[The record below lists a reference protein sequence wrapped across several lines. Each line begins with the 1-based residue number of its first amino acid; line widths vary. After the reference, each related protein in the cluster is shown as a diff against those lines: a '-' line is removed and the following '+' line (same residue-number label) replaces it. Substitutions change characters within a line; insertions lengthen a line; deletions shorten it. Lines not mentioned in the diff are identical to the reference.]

1 MKVSAFSRDQSD
13 VLGSYSPVKGMP
25 PAYDRYKSVGPQSV
39 FRLPETQ
46 VTSYREF
53 MTTSTEVRIAGVP
66 WPAYKLIAL
75 AVGALVLVV
84 VGLATMSAAP
94 AVLGGAVAAVIVW
107 LGLGLFSS
115 SDA

>member
-1 MKVSAFSRDQSD
+1 MS
-13 VLGSYSPVKGMP
+13 
-25 PAYDRYKSVGPQSV
+25 
-39 FRLPETQ
+39 
-46 VTSYREF
+46 
-53 MTTSTEVRIAGVP
+53 TSTEVRIAGVP

-84 VGLATMSAAP
+84 VGVATTCAAP
-94 AVLGGAVAAVIVW
+94 AVLSGAAAAVVIW